1 MKNQLCRWG
10 SGDGNIRK
18 SAVPHAQER
27 RSQRDDING
36 SKLQILNSE
45 LMAAREENEGATY
58 RLEELDWIISDEM
71 APRLAARYHQLRS
84 EFSERMDQAS
94 TIMLHT
100 GFRIQNQMHQLGIKL
115 ENAEITAKQEALAVG
130 SADRLCALHVE
141 MLEVVNQHQSLKNS
155 ISLSIRNWV
164 GVCGHQARW
173 NHGGTW
179 PLKEVQMQEVV
190 AMKMMGLRSELFMRQ
205 SFFEG
210 VQHQLT
216 ESRINT
222 TRCPVDAALR
232 HHHLWRANW

>member
-27 RSQRDDING
+27 RSQQDDING

-130 SADRLCALHVE
+130 STGYALCMSRCSRWSINISRWRTLYPWVSETELESADIKRDE
-141 MLEVVNQHQSLKNS
+141 
-155 ISLSIRNWV
+155 I
-164 GVCGHQARW
+164 
-173 NHGGTW
+173 
-179 PLKEVQMQEVV
+179 
-190 AMKMMGLRSELFMRQ
+190 MGEL
-205 SFFEG
+205 G
-210 VQHQLT
+210 
-216 ESRINT
+216 
-222 TRCPVDAALR
+222 
-232 HHHLWRANW
+232 LWRKCKCRK